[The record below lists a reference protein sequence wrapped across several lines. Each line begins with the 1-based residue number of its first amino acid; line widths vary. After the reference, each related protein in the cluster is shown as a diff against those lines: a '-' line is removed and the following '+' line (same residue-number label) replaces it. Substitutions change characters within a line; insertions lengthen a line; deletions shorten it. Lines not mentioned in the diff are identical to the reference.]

1 MAYMAMA
8 RKWRP
13 ESFED
18 LVGQEHIAK
27 TIENAITGGRLHHA
41 FLFTGTRGVGKTT
54 SARIL
59 AKTLNCT
66 GGNPLV
72 PCGKCKSCQDI
83 ASGHPMDVIEID
95 AASNTGVDNIRE
107 LLEQTQYTPMIGK
120 YKVFVIDEVHM
131 LSKGAF
137 NALLKTLEEPPSHVI
152 FIFATTE
159 VNKVPQTILSRVQRF
174 DFKRLTTK
182 QITGRLKYICEQ
194 EKISTDAEAL
204 GMIAEKA
211 DGSMRDALTFFDQA
225 YAFTGSDMNGEAVR
239 SVLGIPPTELYFSLL
254 EAIERHDIKGTFSV
268 VDKASE
274 IGVEF
279 APLLD
284 GFAKFLRN
292 RLYVKVGGISPEELN
307 ISEGLFAKLEI
318 CAASLSNGDL
328 LRMARILTDLQ
339 GNIRRSAN
347 PRLLVESAFARMAYL
362 DRAVDLKR
370 ALMAINDPL
379 SQGSKKKLA
388 EPVPETAVPSSV
400 PASSAG
406 GQTDSP
412 FAIDFDAP
420 VMGSSPRASAP
431 NKGLEQVPEPKS
443 LPSDGENSLAVDF
456 GESFS
461 GEDYEEN
468 GVALDDFGE
477 EPVRQY
483 TRYDVCAS
491 WQELIRSCFTQE
503 LGFFATSLNGSTLEH
518 GDFQENP
525 FRLKVVYPASFKWG
539 FDQMMSREDY
549 RARLSNILED
559 RLQTKVA
566 VTFELLEPRPGEDIH
581 AVPLS
586 PWESDIQKEPGL
598 ARFVEKFV
606 AELIETRSLPKSE
619 PVENPGVDV
628 CATTPEQ
635 E

>member
-13 ESFED
+13 ESFDD

-72 PCGKCKSCQDI
+72 PCGKCKSCEDI

-95 AASNTGVDNIRE
+95 AASNTGVDNIRD

-137 NALLKTLEEPPSHVI
+137 NALLKTLEEPPPHVI

-174 DFKRLTTK
+174 DFKRLTTR

-292 RLYVKVGGISPEELN
+292 RLYVKVGGISSEELN

-318 CAASLSNGDL
+318 CAASLSNGDI
-328 LRMARILTDLQ
+328 LRIARILTDLQ

-388 EPVPETAVPSSV
+388 EPVPATALPSSG
-400 PASSAG
+400 SAPSAVVLP
-406 GQTDSP
+406 DSP

-420 VMGSSPRASAP
+420 VMESSPRAGAP
-431 NKGLEQVPEPKS
+431 SESLAQIPEPKA
-443 LPSDGENSLAVDF
+443 LPSDGENSLAIDF
-456 GESFS
+456 GESFPE
-461 GEDYEEN
+461 EDYGEK
-468 GVALDDFGE
+468 GAFRDDLGE
-477 EPVRQY
+477 ESARQF

-539 FDQMMSREDY
+539 YDQMMSREDY

-559 RLQTKVA
+559 RLQTKVS

-606 AELIETRSLPKSE
+606 AELIETRSLPKGAA
-619 PVENPGVDV
+619 VENSRADV

>member
-13 ESFED
+13 ESFQD

-72 PCGKCKSCQDI
+72 PCGKCKSCLDI

-137 NALLKTLEEPPSHVI
+137 NALLKTLEEPPPHVI

-225 YAFTGSDMNGEAVR
+225 YAFTGNEMKAESVR

-254 EAIERHDIKGTFSV
+254 EAIEKHDLKGTFAV

-274 IGVEF
+274 TGVEF

-307 ISEGLFAKLEI
+307 ISDGLFAKLEI
-318 CAASLSNGDL
+318 CATSLSNGDL
-328 LRMARILTDLQ
+328 LRIARILTDLQ
-339 GNIRRSAN
+339 GNIRRSTN

-362 DRAVDLKR
+362 DRTVDLKR

-388 EPVPETAVPSSV
+388 EPVPEAVAKAA
-400 PASSAG
+400 PANPAEVRV
-406 GQTDSP
+406 DSP

-420 VMGSSPRASAP
+420 VMGGPSRANAP
-431 NKGLEQVPEPKS
+431 APGENLGQVPETKAS
-443 LPSDGENSLAVDF
+443 SSGVEDSMAIDF
-456 GESFS
+456 GEPFP
-461 GEDYEEN
+461 GEDRE
-468 GVALDDFGE
+468 GDASLDDFGE
-477 EPVRQY
+477 DSPRQF
-483 TRYDVCAS
+483 TRYDICAS

-525 FRLKVVYPASFKWG
+525 FRLKVVYPASFRWG

-549 RARLSNILED
+549 RTRLSNILED

-566 VTFELLEPRPGEDIH
+566 VTFELLEPKPGEDVH

-598 ARFVEKFV
+598 AKFAERFV
-606 AELIETRSLPKSE
+606 AELIETRSLPKNGDTGNSDA
-619 PVENPGVDV
+619 DV
-628 CATTPEQ
+628 CATTSEQ